1 MFGKRNALIAGLAM
15 SAAILLGLSMNA
27 SAQDDWG
34 LACLTGTL
42 CFLPIIWL
50 IIWIL
55 IGIWVYKD
63 AEKRGMGGVL
73 WLIVVVL
80 LGLIGLIIYLVV
92 RKPIQPQMP
101 APPPPPAYAPQPPA
115 PGTTPPPSG
124 YGYQPPPPAYAPP
137 PPPAA
142 PGTAPCPYC
151 GTQNPTT
158 ATICQKCGARLR

>member
-1 MFGKRNALIAGLAM
+1 MFGKRNALIAGLAL

-27 SAQDDWG
+27 SAQDESVEEVWG
-34 LACLTGTL
+34 YESVVCLI
-42 CFLPIIWL
+42 FSIIWL

-101 APPPPPAYAPQPPA
+101 APPPPPT
-115 PGTTPPPSG
+115 G
-124 YGYQPPPPAYAPP
+124 
-137 PPPAA
+137 
-142 PGTAPCPYC
+142 
-151 GTQNPTT
+151 
-158 ATICQKCGARLR
+158 I